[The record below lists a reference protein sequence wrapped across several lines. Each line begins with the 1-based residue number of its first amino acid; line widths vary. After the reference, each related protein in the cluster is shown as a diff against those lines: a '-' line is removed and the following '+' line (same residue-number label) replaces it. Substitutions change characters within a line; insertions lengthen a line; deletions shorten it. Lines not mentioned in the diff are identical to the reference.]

1 MTFIKLLLLLI
12 SVINLQE
19 IYGYG
24 INPANKNG
32 NIHGTSTVHKMVK
45 RNGLW
50 KLTQLRALMKNVYTG
65 GREKGIQALIVNGED
80 AHQSEYSSE
89 RDQRRRFISGFRG
102 SYGTVVVLPDA
113 ALLWTDGR
121 YYQQALSEMDPSEA
135 WTLMR
140 EGLLDTPTIAVWLAS
155 NLPPKSVVGADAN
168 LISYT
173 EWARL
178 HTTLTA
184 AGHSLI
190 SLSENLVDKVWGD
203 EQPART
209 ANKVVPQP
217 LQYSG
222 QSTGDKVK
230 LCRKAMQENDAT
242 VLVVTA
248 LDEIAYLLNWRGSD
262 IPFNPVF
269 FAYVILTTK
278 DLHVFI
284 DKSRV
289 SQEALEQLKNEG
301 VPPIIHEYEDIHAYM
316 KEFVSSLSDQDKIWI
331 SNKSSYALHANC
343 GDIKKHTDITP
354 ISIMKSIKNAVEVEG
369 MKSSH
374 ARDSVA
380 LVKYFAW
387 LEDKIKNTNERIT
400 EISGATRLEQF
411 RQEQDHFVGLSFTT
425 ISSVGPHGAVIHY
438 APSPETDVPITDKE
452 LYLCDSGAQYKDGTT
467 DVTRTFHFG
476 EPTNFERECFTRVF
490 KGQCRLSTTIF
501 PFKTKGNY
509 LDTLARESLW
519 SIGLD
524 YLHGTGHGVG
534 AYLNVHEEPI
544 GISWKPHPDDPGLQ
558 PGMFLSN
565 EPGYY
570 EDGKFG
576 IRLENVEL
584 VVPAKT
590 PHNFKNRGYL
600 TFETMTLVPIQT
612 SLLNISML
620 TDHEIEYLN
629 NYHAKCLKVLKPF
642 LQGPENA
649 QALKWLEKQT
659 LPISR

>member
-1 MTFIKLLLLLI
+1 
-12 SVINLQE
+12 
-19 IYGYG
+19 
-24 INPANKNG
+24 
-32 NIHGTSTVHKMVK
+32 MVK

-50 KLTQLRALMKNVYTG
+50 KLTQLRALMNNVQAG
-65 GREKGIQALIVNGED
+65 GVREKGIQALIVNGED
-80 AHQSEYSSE
+80 AHQSEYSTE
-89 RDQRRRFISGFRG
+89 RDQRRRFVSGFRG
-102 SYGTVVVLPDA
+102 SYGTVVVMHDA

-121 YYQQALSEMDPSEA
+121 YYQQAMSELDPPEA

-178 HTTLTA
+178 HTGLTA
-184 AGHSLI
+184 AGHCLI
-190 SLSENLVDKVWGD
+190 PLPENLVDKMWGD
-203 EQPART
+203 EQSAPT
-209 ANKVVPQP
+209 ANIVLPQP
-217 LQYSG
+217 LRYSG
-222 QSTGDKVK
+222 RSAGDKVR
-230 LCRKAMQENDAT
+230 LCRDAMEENDAT

-269 FAYVILTTK
+269 FAYVVVTLE
-278 DLHVFI
+278 DVHVFMNTG
-284 DKSRV
+284 RLG
-289 SQEALEQLKNEG
+289 QEALQQLKDEG
-301 VPPIIHEYEDIHAYM
+301 VDPVFHAYEDIHVYM
-316 KEFVSSLSDQDKIWI
+316 KELVGSCSDQDKIWI
-331 SNKSSYALHANC
+331 SNKSSYALHTDC
-343 GDIKKHTDITP
+343 GDVKKHTDITP
-354 ISIMKSIKNAVEVEG
+354 ISVMKSIKNLFEIGG
-369 MKSSH
+369 MRASH
-374 ARDSVA
+374 VRDSAA

-387 LEDKIKNTNERIT
+387 LEDKIKNTNECIT
-400 EISGATRLEQF
+400 EISGATRLEKF

-438 APSPETDVPITDKE
+438 SPTAETDVPITDKE
-452 LYLCDSGAQYKDGTT
+452 LYLCDSGAQYQDGTT
-467 DVTRTFHFG
+467 DVTRTLHFG
-476 EPTNFERECFTRVF
+476 EPTSFERECFTRVF
-490 KGQCRLSTTIF
+490 KGQCRLSTMIF
-501 PFKTKGNY
+501 PLKTKGNY

-519 SIGLD
+519 SVGLD

-534 AYLNVHEEPI
+534 SYLNVHEEPI

-576 IRLENVEL
+576 IRLENIEL
-584 VVPAKT
+584 VVPVRT
-590 PHNFKNRGYL
+590 PYNHRNRGFL

-612 SLLNISML
+612 SLLDVSML
-620 TDHEIEYLN
+620 TDKEIEYLN
-629 NYHAKCLKVLKPF
+629 NYHVKCLETLKPL
-642 LQGPENA
+642 LQGPENI

>member
-1 MTFIKLLLLLI
+1 
-12 SVINLQE
+12 
-19 IYGYG
+19 
-24 INPANKNG
+24 
-32 NIHGTSTVHKMVK
+32 MVK

-50 KLTQLRALMKNVYTG
+50 KLTQLRALMRNVQAG
-65 GREKGIQALIVNGED
+65 GIREKGIQALIVNGED
-80 AHQSEYSSE
+80 AHQSEYSTE
-89 RDQRRRFISGFRG
+89 RDQRRRFVSGFRG
-102 SYGTVVVLPDA
+102 SYGTVVVMPDA

-121 YYQQALSEMDPSEA
+121 YYQQAMSELDPPEA

-178 HTTLTA
+178 HTSLTA
-184 AGHSLI
+184 AGHCLI
-190 SLSENLVDKVWGD
+190 PLPENLVDKVWAD
-203 EQPART
+203 EQPAPT
-209 ANKVVPQP
+209 ANAVLPQS
-217 LQYSG
+217 LRYSG
-222 QSTGDKVK
+222 QSAEDKVR
-230 LCRKAMQENDAT
+230 LCRDAMRENDAT

-248 LDEIAYLLNWRGSD
+248 LDAIAYLLNWRGSD

-269 FAYVILTTK
+269 FAYVILTLK
-278 DLHVFI
+278 DVHLFI
-284 DKSRV
+284 DRSRL
-289 SQEALEQLKNEG
+289 SKEALEQLMNEG
-301 VPPIIHEYEDIHAYM
+301 VYPIIHTYEDIHFFM
-316 KEFVSSLSDQDKIWI
+316 KELVSSCLDQDKIWI
-331 SNKSSYALHANC
+331 SNKSSYALHADC

-354 ISIMKSIKNAVEVEG
+354 ISVMKSIKNPIEIEG
-369 MKSSH
+369 MRASH
-374 ARDSVA
+374 VRDSAA

-400 EISGATRLEQF
+400 EISGATRLEKF
-411 RQEQDHFVGLSFTT
+411 RQEQAHFVGLSFTT

-438 APSPETDVPITDKE
+438 SPTAETDVPITDKE
-452 LYLCDSGAQYKDGTT
+452 LYLCDSGAQYHDGTT
-467 DVTRTFHFG
+467 DVTRTLHFG
-476 EPTNFERECFTRVF
+476 EPTSFERECFTRVF
-490 KGQCRLSTTIF
+490 KGQCRLSTMVF
-501 PFKTKGNY
+501 PLKTKGNY

-519 SIGLD
+519 SVGLD

-534 AYLNVHEEPI
+534 SYLNVHEEPI

-576 IRLENVEL
+576 IRLENIEL

-590 PHNFKNRGYL
+590 PYNHKNRGFL
-600 TFETMTLVPIQT
+600 TFETVTLVPIQT
-612 SLLNISML
+612 SLLDVSML
-620 TDHEIEYLN
+620 TDKEIEYLN
-629 NYHAKCLKVLKPF
+629 NYHKKCLEVLRPL
-642 LQGPENA
+642 LQGPGNL